1 MMMDYENQFSI
12 AQKLTATAKST
23 NVVQLVKAGEF
34 KIGDQTV
41 TSRLP
46 IPYKDLG
53 KGEQIQL
60 HIQVVEDFTDGT
72 SVQVQL
78 LTADNAALDSNPVVL
93 ATTAA
98 IPVAQLKAGY
108 VFNIDRIPLG
118 STKQFIGL
126 NYVVVGTPTAG
137 AVDAGVVADRQTS

>member
-12 AQKLTATAKST
+12 AQKITGTAKST
-23 NVVQLVKAGEF
+23 HVVQFVKPGEF
-34 KIGDQTV
+34 KIGDQV
-41 TSRLP
+41 ITSSRP

-60 HIQVVEDFTDGT
+60 HIQVVEDFVGGT
-72 SVQVQL
+72 SVQVEL
-78 LTADNAALDSNPVVL
+78 ITADNADLDDNPVTL
-93 ATTAA
+93 ATTAE

-118 STKQFIGL
+118 ATKQFIGL
-126 NYVVVGTPTAG
+126 NYVVDGTPTAG
-137 AVDAGVVADRQTS
+137 AIDAGIVADRQTS

>member
-12 AQKLTATAKST
+12 AQKITGTAKST
-23 NVVQLVKAGEF
+23 HVVQFVKPGEF
-34 KIGDQTV
+34 KIGDQVV

-60 HIQVVEDFTDGT
+60 HIQVVEDFVGGT
-72 SVQVQL
+72 SVQVEL
-78 LTADNAALDSNPVVL
+78 ITADNADLDENPVTL
-93 ATTAA
+93 ATTAE

-118 STKQFIGL
+118 ATKQFIGL
-126 NYVVVGTPTAG
+126 NYLVDGTPTAG
-137 AVDAGVVADRQTS
+137 AIDAGIVADRQTS

>member
-12 AQKLTATAKST
+12 AQKITGTAKST
-23 NVVQLVKAGEF
+23 HVVQFVKPGEF
-34 KIGDQTV
+34 KIGDQV
-41 TSRLP
+41 ITSSRP

-60 HIQVVEDFTDGT
+60 HIQVVEDFVGGT
-72 SVQVQL
+72 SVQVEL
-78 LTADNAALDSNPVVL
+78 ITADNADLDENPVTL
-93 ATTAA
+93 ATTAE

-118 STKQFIGL
+118 ATKQFIGL
-126 NYVVVGTPTAG
+126 NYVVDGTPTAG
-137 AVDAGVVADRQTS
+137 AIDAGIVADRQTS

>member
-12 AQKLTATAKST
+12 AQKITGTTKST
-23 NVVQLVKAGEF
+23 NVVQFVKPGEF
-34 KIGDQTV
+34 KIGDQVV

-53 KGEQIQL
+53 KGEQIQI
-60 HIQVVEDFTDGT
+60 HVQVVEDFEDGT

-78 LTADNAALDSNPVVL
+78 ITADNADLDDNPVTL
-93 ATTAA
+93 ATTPA

-118 STKQFIGL
+118 ATKQFIGL

-137 AVDAGVVADRQTS
+137 AVDAGIVADRQTS